1 MAKKHI
7 TTLAF
12 LLLLLCKY
20 NTTSMC
26 AVQYNPYCNLTNQ
39 EKKKKKTKKT
49 EKENP
54 SLQFNIN
61 LFPIIS

>member
-39 EKKKKKTKKT
+39 VKKKKT